1 MVSIALPKV
10 FLLFFMAFMVTS
22 ASAIEQYGLKQD
34 NAVSKQPY
42 ICAEPP
48 SPNITAPRCCWDHPP
63 CHDRTCPK
71 KAQLAFNAS
80 TATRLS
86 GTIDIIVEGYKH
98 KTVQAVADLTTR
110 RNFIAST
117 VVNDLGLCG
126 MVRKLADIDVHD
138 IAIGRCN
145 VTVTEFV
152 FLSIATG
159 VDKFLRHNIFEV
171 VTPVKSED
179 EEFVLPD
186 LVVGLNSL
194 SDAGALAI
202 NPAIFTSY

>member
-1 MVSIALPKV
+1 MVSTALPKV

-22 ASAIEQYGLKQD
+22 ASAVEQYGLKQD
-34 NAVSKQPY
+34 NAVSKLPY
-42 ICAEPP
+42 ICVEPP
-48 SPNITAPRCCWDHPP
+48 PNIAPPKCCYYQNP
-63 CHDRTCPK
+63 CSDRTCPN
-71 KAQLAFNAS
+71 KAELAFNAS
-80 TATRLS
+80 TAPRLL
-86 GTIDIIVEGYKH
+86 GTIDIIVEGDKH
-98 KTVQAVADLTTR
+98 KAVQAVADLTTR

-117 VVNDLGLCG
+117 LVNDLGLCG
-126 MVRKLADIDVHD
+126 IVRKLADIDVHD

-159 VDKFLRHNIFEV
+159 VDKVLRHKIFEV
-171 VTPVKSED
+171 VTPVESED

-186 LVVGLNSL
+186 LIVGLNSL
-194 SDAGALAI
+194 SDAGALVI